1 MLAFVRLFSYVGI
14 CICSTLYVDILCWH
28 LSDYFSP
35 MLAFVRLCMLTFVRI
50 LDVGICPT
58 TFLLCWHL
66 SDLAFVRILD
76 VGICPTT
83 FLLCWHLSDYFS
95 PMLAFVRLLFS
106 YVGICPTLYVDICPN
121 FRCWH
126 LSDYF
131 SPMLAFVRLLYVDCP
146 MFSYVAFVRL
156 LFSYV
161 GICPTTFLLCWHLSM
176 LAFVRLLFSYVG
188 ICPTLYVDICPN
200 FRCWHLSD
208 YFSPMLAFVRLGICP
223 TLSDYC

>member
-1 MLAFVRLFSYVGI
+1 MFGGA
-14 CICSTLYVDILCWH
+14 
-28 LSDYFSP
+28 
-35 MLAFVRLCMLTFVRI
+35 AFVRLCMLT
-50 LDVGICPT
+50 
-58 TFLLCWHL
+58 
-66 SDLAFVRILD
+66 FVRILD

-95 PMLAFVRLLFS
+95 PMLAFVRKLFS

-131 SPMLAFVRLLYVDCP
+131 SPMLAFVRLL
-146 MFSYVAFVRL
+146 FF
-156 LFSYV
+156 
-161 GICPTTFLLCWHLSM
+161 
-176 LAFVRLLFSYVG
+176 YVG

-208 YFSPMLAFVRLGICP
+208 YFSSMLAFVRLLFSYDTIN
-223 TLSDYC
+223 SEYFIEAKYDNNVK